1 MKEIRNPQAL
11 PLLKKT
17 FQNQLLESAAFV
29 ARGTALSWMGN
40 VEATKT
46 LLNWARQA
54 PDDAAEQAQQWIGI
68 TAGRDSDSS
77 IFLKQALAQ
86 NNTFQSAEVKKG
98 ILLVMS
104 ER

>member
-1 MKEIRNPQAL
+1 
-11 PLLKKT
+11 
-17 FQNQLLESAAFV
+17 
-29 ARGTALSWMGN
+29 MGN
-40 VEATKT
+40 VDATKT

-54 PDDAAEQAQQWIGI
+54 PDDAAEQAQQWIGSA
-68 TAGRDSDSS
+68 AGRDPDSS
-77 IFLKQALAQ
+77 LFLKQALAQ